1 MQFMR
6 PMQRPLADN
15 RSGNLLNYEN
25 VRMALD
31 DAGWQLCVSGSKAG
45 SEPMLKIVQPDTT
58 DFPDRNRHIVAMA
71 FDGGEGN
78 RDVDFTFALKAGVND
93 LAPLFR
99 SWMPPD
105 VEPLD
110 RLLSLFGANEFLPLV
125 KGLHRELVAAT
136 DGDRLGAVNAH
147 RLAGLSGT
155 LGFSALSESWRAMD
169 AGGEDGQRLWRES
182 RKVTVAIAHWLDGG
196 A

>member
-25 VRMALD
+25 VRTALD
-31 DAGWQLCVSGSKAG
+31 DAGWQLCVPGFKAG
-45 SEPMLKIVQPDTT
+45 GKPMLTIVGPDTT
-58 DFPDRNRHIVAMA
+58 DSIDRNRHIVAVA
-71 FDGGEGN
+71 CDGLD
-78 RDVDFTFALKAGVND
+78 RVRHADFAFALQTGVKD
-93 LAPLFR
+93 LVPLLR

-105 VEPLD
+105 IEPLD
-110 RLLSLFGANEFLPLV
+110 RLLSLFGPGEFLPLV
-125 KGLHRELVAAT
+125 KGLHRELIAVA
-136 DGDRLGAVNAH
+136 DGDSPGAANAH

-169 AGGEDGQRLWRES
+169 DGRDDGERIRRES
-182 RKVTVAIAHWLDGG
+182 RKAVVAITHWLDGG